1 VKRTQIYIEDEQDRL
16 LADRAADLQ
25 RTKSDLIRD
34 AIDRY
39 LGLDE
44 ANGQERTNRWRAAV
58 ESSFGVAPD
67 LPAGATFVARLRQAD
82 AERLKSE

>member
-25 RTKSDLIRD
+25 RTKSELIRD

-39 LGLDE
+39 LGRNG
-44 ANGQERTNRWRAAV
+44 ANDDERTSRWRAAV
-58 ESSFGVAPD
+58 EASFGVAPE
-67 LPAGATFVARLRQAD
+67 LPDGTTIVTRMRRAD
-82 AERLKSE
+82 AERLRSG